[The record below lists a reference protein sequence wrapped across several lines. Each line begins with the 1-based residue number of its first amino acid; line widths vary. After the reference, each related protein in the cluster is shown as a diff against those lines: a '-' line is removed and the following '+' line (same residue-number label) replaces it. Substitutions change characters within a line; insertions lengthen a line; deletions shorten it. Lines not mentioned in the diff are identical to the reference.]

1 MGRPDD
7 PQLMPAMKTPGRH
20 TGIFP
25 WLLAILPVGAVLA
38 AFILPYGASLLG
50 GFHAERLGAGP
61 EREAMLPFPL
71 LLSVTFFTVKQAFLS
86 TLAALALGLPGAV
99 LLGGSGGR
107 GTFAGILRSL
117 SGLSFT
123 MPSILVVLA
132 FVLFFGNSGWVN
144 RFFMALSGSGVGPL
158 KILYRR
164 EAIIAAHAFY
174 NFPLVIRLAGDGI
187 AQARTAYGPAAASLG
202 ASSFKTALTV
212 LFPIVLPSIL
222 AASFLIFLY
231 CFTSFAVVLVLGGGP
246 AATTIA
252 VEIYRYARVSLNYSN
267 AGFLALVETGIA
279 LTAFLAY
286 LYFEKK
292 ARVIPVSIGGGDEGR
307 RKRNSSLP
315 ANFCAVLYGTGLC
328 FFILGPVISI
338 PVESFLYKPSR
349 ASLPLLSPRWWLG
362 LGERCIPALFH
373 SLSLAFISAS
383 LSCILAILAAAAVWS
398 AEERP
403 GKKIFGSLLRFC
415 AAAPLASSG
424 IVLGLGY
431 LILYGRDHSRS
442 VWAAAAIHAV
452 TGLPF
457 AFNSVSEGLKALPAN
472 TFAGASVFG
481 ASPLMRLLTV
491 ALPLSVSRIRSAWG
505 FSALISLGEL
515 NAVMMLG
522 PEDWETLP
530 LLIFRAAGAYRYG
543 TACAAGTILI
553 LCCVLMLFISD
564 ARFSLPSPPQMFKK
578 RKSYGP

>member
-1 MGRPDD
+1 
-7 PQLMPAMKTPGRH
+7 MKNRRRR
-20 TGIFP
+20 TGVFP

-38 AFILPYGASLLG
+38 AFILPYGAALLG
-50 GFHAERLGAGP
+50 GFRAGGLGAGP
-61 EREAMLPFPL
+61 ERETLPPLSL
-71 LLSVTFFTVKQAFLS
+71 LLPVTFFTVKQAVLS

-107 GTFAGILRSL
+107 GTLASILRSL
-117 SGLSFT
+117 SGISFT

-144 RFFMALSGSGVGPL
+144 RFFMALSGSGEGPL
-158 KILYRR
+158 RVLYRS
-164 EAIIAAHAFY
+164 EAIILAHAFY
-174 NFPLVIRLAGDGI
+174 NFPLVIRLVGDGI
-187 AQARTAYGPAAASLG
+187 AQARNAYGPAAASLG
-202 ASSFKTALTV
+202 APPFKIALTV

-252 VEIYRYARVSLNYSN
+252 VEIYRYAHISLNYSN
-267 AGFLALVETGIA
+267 AGFLALIETGIA

-286 LYFEKK
+286 LYFERK
-292 ARVIPVSIGGGDEGR
+292 ARIIPINIGGGDRGR
-307 RKRNSSLP
+307 GKRDSSLP
-315 ANFCAVLYGTGLC
+315 AAFCAVLYGTGLC
-328 FFILGPVISI
+328 FFILGPILSI

-349 ASLPLLSPRWWLG
+349 ASPPLLSPRWWLG
-362 LGERCIPALFH
+362 LGERCVPALFH

-398 AEERP
+398 IEKNS
-403 GKKIFGSLLRFC
+403 GKKTFSGGFLRFC

-424 IVLGLGY
+424 IVLGLGC

-442 VWAAAAIHAV
+442 VWAAAALHAV

-457 AFNSVSEGLKALPAN
+457 AFNSISEGLKTLPAN
-472 TFAGASVFG
+472 IFAGASVSG

-522 PEDWETLP
+522 LEDWETLP
-530 LLIFRAAGAYRYG
+530 LLIYRAAGAYRYG
-543 TACAAGTILI
+543 TACAAGSVLI
-553 LCCVLMLFISD
+553 LCCALMLFISD
-564 ARFSLPSPPQMFKK
+564 ARFPLPPTFKK
-578 RKSYGP
+578 RKNHVP